1 MTEKFTL
8 LQAKKLIQI
17 ANGQTNLNLQQHRE
31 RDFIIAQI
39 QDSQA
44 FTEYESKVK
53 VKADSYQDKL
63 KTAFDEWNKQKA
75 EADNSKKKNKNKIKS
90 EADIEYQRKVA
101 EIKKELNQDVATL
114 DEEGKD
120 IFCIE
125 LDLPTRFII
134 PAEDYFM
141 YFKKQDIN

>member
-31 RDFIIAQI
+31 RDFIISQI
-39 QDSQA
+39 QDTPV
-44 FTEYESKVK
+44 FVEYEKKVK
-53 VKADSYQDKL
+53 EKADSYQGKL
-63 KTAFDEWNKQKA
+63 KEVFDVWNKQKA
-75 EADNSKKKNKNKIKS
+75 EADNSKKKNKNKIKT
-90 EADIEYQRKVA
+90 EADIEYQRKIA
-101 EIKKELNQDVATL
+101 EIKRELNQDVATL
-114 DEEGKD
+114 DEEWKD
-120 IFCIE
+120 LFCIE